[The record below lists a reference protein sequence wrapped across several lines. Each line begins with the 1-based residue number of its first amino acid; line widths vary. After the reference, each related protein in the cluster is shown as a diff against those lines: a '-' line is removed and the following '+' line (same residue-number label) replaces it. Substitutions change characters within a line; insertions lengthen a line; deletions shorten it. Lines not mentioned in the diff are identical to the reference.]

1 MESSASPYFPGS
13 FENSTTICKH
23 AHHKM
28 TRGELVN
35 PFERLRCRAVV
46 AMPEPAMEAG
56 PPRPSATA
64 GMGADP
70 ALAMAAIMENQ
81 VEEMRKMLNKF
92 KVCSGTTTESAGP
105 LPGHADVLIF
115 GPSGSGKSSL
125 IRTFYMALHKT
136 QQVPPDF
143 AERII
148 VKDTAMNEG
157 TLKYVSAVIKP
168 AKLDHRG
175 NILSSSIMC
184 HDTRGQI
191 WMDEREQKQ
200 LSVIMDGQ
208 VKDDSMVQQRNYRY
222 ARLLWEFWKRD
233 SELFPPEIL
242 ANGKS
247 LNNQPHAV
255 LFVFDGSVEEIPDG
269 EEETRFYREIIQ
281 MCRSKGYANP
291 QAMVLAPAAGGSE
304 EEESISALSG
314 PLGREAALSSQR
326 MREVEEWIWK
336 AEAAGLGN
344 EEILPARQRL
354 RDLAGTNRSIHW
366 KREEE
371 REAKQKAES
380 VQMSEAQEKLESVM
394 IEVEGFLKRRDAGA
408 LPGGQVEL
416 QTKLKDA
423 ITEAYHAKVNV
434 QLLISARHKVL
445 KLGEVDAQR
454 PPKTVTTTPR
464 LGPDTG
470 STKRSLA
477 KEMLQ
482 AMKEKDASALRR
494 VLEDAL
500 QQGVQLQ
507 GLEVARKK
515 LAEWDTAAS
524 TVSRPA
530 PRHLQPLRIIL
541 PDGRRGWLKVDLQW
555 PGRSIM
561 SCLPEEVV
569 KSTHFTLAHETGHR
583 GQVIVEE
590 QLLDLDRPL
599 SEQPEFFT
607 EGAALACRTS
617 LPLTEPPCQ
626 RAHNV
631 ND

>member
-1 MESSASPYFPGS
+1 
-13 FENSTTICKH
+13 
-23 AHHKM
+23 
-28 TRGELVN
+28 
-35 PFERLRCRAVV
+35 
-46 AMPEPAMEAG
+46 MEAG

-92 KVCSGTTTESAGP
+92 KVCSGTTAESAG

-175 NILSSSIMC
+175 NILSSSIIC

-208 VKDDSMVQQRNYRY
+208 VKDDCMVQQRNYRY

-269 EEETRFYREIIQ
+269 EEETHFYREIIQ

-291 QAMVLAPAAGGSE
+291 QVVLTR
-304 EEESISALSG
+304 ID
-314 PLGREAALSSQR
+314 R
-326 MREVEEWIWK
+326 VEEGIAK
-336 AEAAGLGN
+336 SSGKVSMADRELMLRQVLDRKIEDVCMRLDVPRTAVHFIENYHSGVLDLEQEVRNISVDFHALK
-344 EEILPARQRL
+344 ILSQCCSHA
-354 RDLAGTNRSIHW
+354 DAFI
-366 KREEE
+366 
-371 REAKQKAES
+371 
-380 VQMSEAQEKLESVM
+380 AQ
-394 IEVEGFLKRRDAGA
+394 
-408 LPGGQVEL
+408 
-416 QTKLKDA
+416 
-423 ITEAYHAKVNV
+423 
-434 QLLISARHKVL
+434 
-445 KLGEVDAQR
+445 
-454 PPKTVTTTPR
+454 
-464 LGPDTG
+464 
-470 STKRSLA
+470 
-477 KEMLQ
+477 
-482 AMKEKDASALRR
+482 
-494 VLEDAL
+494 AL
-500 QQGVQLQ
+500 QDLRQPACAVQ
-507 GLEVARKK
+507 
-515 LAEWDTAAS
+515 
-524 TVSRPA
+524 
-530 PRHLQPLRIIL
+530 
-541 PDGRRGWLKVDLQW
+541 
-555 PGRSIM
+555 
-561 SCLPEEVV
+561 
-569 KSTHFTLAHETGHR
+569 
-583 GQVIVEE
+583 
-590 QLLDLDRPL
+590 
-599 SEQPEFFT
+599 
-607 EGAALACRTS
+607 
-617 LPLTEPPCQ
+617 
-626 RAHNV
+626 
-631 ND
+631 